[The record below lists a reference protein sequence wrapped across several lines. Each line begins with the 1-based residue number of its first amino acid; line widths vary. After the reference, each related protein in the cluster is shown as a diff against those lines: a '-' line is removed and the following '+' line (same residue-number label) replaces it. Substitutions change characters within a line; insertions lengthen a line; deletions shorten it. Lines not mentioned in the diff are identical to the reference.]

1 MIRTVAF
8 CTQVL
13 FASSV
18 ALLTQ
23 ASRGSGEYRYNT
35 LTVPMY
41 AEAVKLGLSAI
52 SLAGEY
58 RNGSS
63 RPGGPPP
70 LEVRPLSVAAAAIP
84 AVLYLITN
92 NLNFFVIKEIG
103 AMSFQILNNLKIVTA
118 AITFQVALK
127 KQLSPLKWRA
137 ILLLTIASLISQL
150 KDCISDGH
158 GSFAG
163 SVSGYAAQFLT
174 CWLSAF
180 ASVFCEVFLKGSN
193 QSIHW
198 QNCQLYIWGLL
209 FSFFALLGASDA
221 RGLAVLWD
229 GHDWLSA
236 TLVLTL
242 ALCGL
247 ATAFVLKYLDNIA
260 KNFAVVGA
268 MFLAALV
275 SVLALGERFTLHL
288 AIGLALASMATDLY
302 VRDFTAVPG
311 SRDPAGKILS
321 PPPHPPHPPSVT
333 TSQQSPIGSPDRQRL
348 LSRAP
353 SEAQPARP

>member
-8 CTQVL
+8 ATQVL

-23 ASRGSGEYRYNT
+23 ASRGTGDYRYNT

-41 AEAVKLGLSAI
+41 AEAVKLLLSAV

-58 RNGSS
+58 GYGNS
-63 RPGGPPP
+63 RGRGGREGPPP
-70 LEVRPLSVAAAAIP
+70 LEVRLSSVAAAAIP

-127 KQLSPLKWRA
+127 KQLSALKWRA
-137 ILLLTIASLISQL
+137 ILLLTVASLISQL
-150 KDCISDGH
+150 KDCMTEGA
-158 GSFAG
+158 GSFEG
-163 SVSGYAAQFLT
+163 SLGGYGAQVLT

-198 QNCQLYIWGLL
+198 QNCQLYLWGLL
-209 FSFFALLGASDA
+209 FSGFALMGARDE
-221 RGLAVLWD
+221 RGIAVLWD

-236 TLVLTL
+236 TLVLAL
-242 ALCGL
+242 AFCGL

-275 SVLALGERFTLHL
+275 SVLCLGESFTMHL
-288 AIGLALASMATDLY
+288 GLGLSLASMATDLY
-302 VRDFTAVPG
+302 VRDFSGGGPG
-311 SRDPAGKILS
+311 QADGKPKGKEMS
-321 PPPHPPHPPSVT
+321 PPP
-333 TSQQSPIGSPDRQRL
+333 GSPPPASASERQKL
-348 LSRAP
+348 MNV
-353 SEAQPARP
+353 